1 MATIKF
7 SQRELLCKIVY
18 YGPGLGGKTTN
29 LQYIF
34 GQVPEKYRGNLT
46 SIDTKGDRTLFF
58 DLLPLDYGK
67 FRGFSVRLQ
76 LYTVP
81 GQVIYNASR
90 RIVLKGADGVVFVAD
105 SQVDRMDE
113 NITSINNLRD
123 NLREY
128 GIDWKVIPTVLQYN
142 KRDLDPINSIAEL
155 NQALN
160 FRNLK
165 WFEAT
170 AVNGKGVFP
179 TMKGIT
185 GAVIEN
191 LKRDVPQADL
201 SSKLVRPQRP
211 PKAPAESKTN
221 VIKEAVKAPVRTEL
235 LTVKPRSKL
244 EPVTPAVKKESLKPQ
259 AEKRSTGMPEQINE
273 SESKWTIKKL
283 LSALFKWI
291 GK

>member
-29 LQYIF
+29 LQYVF
-34 GQVPEKYRGNLT
+34 SQVPGKYRGNLT

-105 SQVDRMDE
+105 SQIGRMND
-113 NITSINNLRD
+113 NINSLNNLRD
-123 NLREY
+123 NLGEY
-128 GIDWKVIPTVLQYN
+128 GVNWERIPTILQYN
-142 KRDLDPINSIAEL
+142 KRDLEQICSIDEL

-165 WFEAT
+165 WFEST
-170 AVNGKGVFP
+170 AINGKGVF
-179 TMKGIT
+179 TTLKGIT
-185 GAVIEN
+185 AAVIEN
-191 LKRDVPQADL
+191 LKRDIPQAETK
-201 SSKLVRPQRP
+201 SKPIISQR
-211 PKAPAESKTN
+211 AAMALAGSRETASKEVT
-221 VIKEAVKAPVRTEL
+221 KAPVSRELIREKQKRKTESPEPVVL
-235 LTVKPRSKL
+235 REKL
-244 EPVTPAVKKESLKPQ
+244 ESPSKG
-259 AEKRSTGMPEQINE
+259 RS
-273 SESKWTIKKL
+273 SEVFKQVDKSKSKWSINKI
-283 LSALFKWI
+283 LSALFRWI

>member
-7 SQRELLCKIVY
+7 KQRELLCKIVY

-34 GQVPEKYRGNLT
+34 KRVPEKYRGNLT
-46 SIDTKGDRTLFF
+46 SVDTKGDRTLFF

-105 SQVDRMDE
+105 SQVGRMDE
-113 NITSINNLRD
+113 NIDSIKNLRD
-123 NLREY
+123 NLAEY
-128 GIDWKVIPTVLQYN
+128 GINWETIPTVLQHN
-142 KRDLDPINSIAEL
+142 KRDLSPICSIEEL

-160 FRNLK
+160 FRRLK

-170 AVNGKGVFP
+170 AVDGMGVFP
-179 TMKGIT
+179 TLKGIT
-185 GAVIEN
+185 AVVIEN
-191 LKRDVPQADL
+191 LKRD
-201 SSKLVRPQRP
+201 
-211 PKAPAESKTN
+211 
-221 VIKEAVKAPVRTEL
+221 I
-235 LTVKPRSKL
+235 
-244 EPVTPAVKKESLKPQ
+244 PQ
-259 AEKRSTGMPEQINE
+259 AEPQKIVVKVQPSIERKAALRKVPETTTLKAQVTAPQPEIRKDSMPPEQIE
-273 SESKWTIKKL
+273 KVIPKWSIRRF
-283 LSALFKWI
+283 LSALIKRMR
-291 GK
+291 KQ